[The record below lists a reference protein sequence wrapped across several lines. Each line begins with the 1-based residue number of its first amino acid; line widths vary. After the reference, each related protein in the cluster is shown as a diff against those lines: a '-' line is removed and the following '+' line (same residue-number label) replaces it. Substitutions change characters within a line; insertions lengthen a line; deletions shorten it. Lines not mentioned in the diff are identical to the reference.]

1 MDNKEQQI
9 LCSWAINADPW
20 TRVVEQKLLDSR
32 VLVTDNAIV
41 KAVVELKPRTFLD
54 IGCGEGW
61 LCREL
66 WKRGFDGWG
75 VDAIAQM
82 VETARCQ
89 GDERF
94 VVSSYR
100 DLPLQSFGSIK
111 QFDCFICN
119 FSVLGEN
126 TVFEI
131 AQAGQSLLEPNGKII
146 IQTLHP
152 HIACGELPYENGWR
166 ETSWLGIGN
175 EEFHPAPWYFRT
187 VSSWIEEFHRR
198 NYRLLKLIEPIH
210 PKTNSPASILFIFEQ
225 Q

>member
-1 MDNKEQQI
+1 MDTNEQQI
-9 LCSWAINADPW
+9 LKSWAINAERW
-20 TRVVEQKLLDSR
+20 TRVVQQKLLDSR

-41 KAVVELKPRTFLD
+41 KAVVELKPQTFLD

-66 WKRGFDGWG
+66 WERGFDGWG

-82 VETARCQ
+82 VETALGN

-166 ETSWLGIGN
+166 ETSWLGIGD